1 MKSIGEKIKKTR
13 ESREISGE
21 ELGRRVGLT
30 KAAISQIENDQ
41 RKRVDLDSL
50 CKIADALNDLSIL
63 AHHCQNCPIRN
74 HMFIKQF
81 PELNNIR
88 RHDPSIIA
96 NKLRIELEEAA
107 ASLNRLSERFIDA
120 DFKTQPDYMA
130 VFVKEM
136 EQVIDA
142 KRCIEILEYELV
154 LGGTHSSADLK
165 KVYDRQ
171 QEKCIERGHH
181 KVVDAGAEQDGV
193 EK

>member
-1 MKSIGEKIKKTR
+1 MATIGEKIRAARTKRGMT
-13 ESREISGE
+13 GE
-21 ELGRRVGLT
+21 ELGRLTGMT
-30 KAAISQIENDQ
+30 KAAISQIETD
-41 RKRVDLDSL
+41 KRQQVDLDIL
-50 CKIADALNDLSIL
+50 CRIADALDDISIL
-63 AHHCQNCPIRN
+63 THHCQGCPVRNMAFIR
-74 HMFIKQF
+74 HF

-181 KVVDAGAEQDGV
+181 KPENETV
-193 EK
+193 